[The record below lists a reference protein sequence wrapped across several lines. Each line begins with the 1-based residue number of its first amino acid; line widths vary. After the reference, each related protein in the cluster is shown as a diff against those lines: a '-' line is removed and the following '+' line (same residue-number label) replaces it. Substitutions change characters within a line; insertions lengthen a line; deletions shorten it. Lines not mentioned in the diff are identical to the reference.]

1 MSAAPQFDAIVIGS
15 GITGGW
21 AAKELTE
28 KGLTVLMLERG
39 RMVEHGR
46 DYIWEHKP
54 SWQLPFHGKPLR
66 ELYKR
71 DYFVQ
76 SRFFTFD
83 ETSRPFYN
91 NDRLNPYIHDPQA
104 FNWIRA
110 DVVGGRS
117 LLWGRQCYRWSDLD
131 FAANKQDGHGID
143 WPIRYQELASW
154 YSYVEEF
161 AGISGQAEGLPQLPD
176 SDFLPPMEM
185 NVAERH
191 VKARLE
197 AAFPGRVMTIGRTA
211 TLTQPHKGRGACHYC
226 GPCDRGCSVGAY
238 FSTQSATLPAARKTG
253 RLTLKAD
260 AVVEAIDYDPASH
273 RASAVRVV
281 DAKSKTRT
289 AYTAKLV
296 FLCASAVASAQIL
309 LNSRS
314 EAFPRGLANS
324 SGVLGRYLMDHTIAV
339 GAEGLFPGLHEDKVA
354 FGQRPNGIYIP
365 RFRNL
370 DGQDEDA
377 GFLRGYGYQ
386 GGAER
391 LGWQERAR
399 QVPGFGAGFKQAL
412 RQPGPWRMT
421 LGGFGE
427 CLAYK
432 DNFMSLDPRATDRFG
447 IPQVRFA
454 FRHRDNENAMRQDIM
469 AQAAAMLKASGAVQ
483 VQTFNQESV
492 GGDAIHEMGT
502 ARMGADPRE
511 AVLNGWC
518 QAHDVPNLFVTDGAC
533 MASSSCVNPSL
544 TYMAL
549 TARAADYAAR
559 QGDLL
564 SS

>member
-1 MSAAPQFDAIVIGS
+1 MNAAPQFDAIVIGS

-39 RMVEHGR
+39 RMVEHGK
-46 DYIWEHKP
+46 DYIWEHRP
-54 SWQLPFHGKPLR
+54 SWELPFRGKPLR
-66 ELYKR
+66 ELYKK

-91 NDRLNPYIHDPQA
+91 NDRLNPYIHDPQQ

-131 FAANKQDGHGID
+131 FAANKRDGHGND
-143 WPIRYQELASW
+143 WPIRYQDLAPW
-154 YSYVEEF
+154 YSHVEEF

-197 AAFPGRVMTIGRTA
+197 AAFPGRIMTIGRTA
-211 TLTQPHKGRGACHYC
+211 TLTRPHKGRGACHYC

-238 FSTQSATLPAARKTG
+238 FSTQSATLPAARRTG
-253 RLTLKAD
+253 RLSLKAD
-260 AVVEAIDYDPASH
+260 SVVESIDYDPASR

-281 DAKSKTRT
+281 DTKTRART
-289 AYTAKLV
+289 AYTSRLV

-314 EAFPRGLANS
+314 DAFPQGLANS

-339 GAEGLFPGLHEDKVA
+339 GAQGIFPGLHEDKVA
-354 FGQRPNGIYIP
+354 FGQRPNGTYIP

-377 GFLRGYGYQ
+377 DFLRGYGYQ
-386 GGAER
+386 GQAMR
-391 LGWQERAR
+391 PGWQERAR

-412 RQPGPWRMT
+412 RQPGPWRML

-427 CLAYK
+427 CLPYK
-432 DNFMSLDPRATDRFG
+432 DNRMSLHPRQKDRFG

-454 FRHRDNENAMRQDIM
+454 FSHRQNEKKMRQDIM

-502 ARMGADPRE
+502 ARMGRDPKDS
-511 AVLNGWC
+511 VLNGWC

-559 QGDLL
+559 QGGLL
-564 SS
+564 GS